1 MALKWFENMGT
12 QLNSKA
18 WSESVEEAKI
28 TNVLG
33 LAWNY
38 YWAYTKFITGVDITL
53 DMGYKA
59 EFFYADTY
67 KIGYASSTDYT
78 NAKTAN
84 IKTDVLAYM
93 ASKAQMITQLQSVV
107 TSLTSSVSTSTE
119 NVGERTSQVGEEVI
133 SRDNL
138 ESSTTGAEVHESG
151 SLSFTAD
158 EEMELEGASVLVYG
172 YVNINDVLE
181 VLPS

>member
-1 MALKWFENMGT
+1 MALKWFENMDT

-38 YWAYTKFITGVDITL
+38 YWAYTKFITGADITL
-53 DMGYKA
+53 DMGLKA

-78 NAKTAN
+78 NAKMAN

-93 ASKAQMITQLQSVV
+93 ASKAQLITQLQSVV
-107 TSLTSSVSTSTE
+107 TSLTSSVSTSNE
-119 NVGERTSQVGEEVI
+119 NVGERNAQVDEDI
-133 SRDNL
+133 IIRDSL
-138 ESSTTGAEVHESG
+138 ESSTTGAEVRESG
-151 SLSFTAD
+151 SFSLSAA
-158 EEMELEGASVLVYG
+158 EEMELEGTSVLVTG
-172 YVNINDVLE
+172 VVNINDVFE
-181 VLPS
+181 VLT